1 MSDDDRRSDNRLLHH
16 EYDGIQEY
24 DNPLPF
30 WWKGIFALTAAHAA
44 AYFAWYHLGGPGKTE
59 EERYAAEVKE
69 LEAVRAA
76 APREAIV
83 IDEDALA
90 ALAQDSSAI
99 ERGHGV
105 FAKNCV
111 SCHSDKG
118 QGLVGPNLTDAFQ
131 IHGTSRFDLYTTIQN
146 GVPEK
151 GMLSWGPVLPPDEL
165 AAVAAFVTTLR
176 GTDVPGGKAAE
187 GRGVDKFQ

>member
-1 MSDDDRRSDNRLLHH
+1 MSDEDRLMHH
-16 EYDGIQEY
+16 EYDGIREY

-30 WWKGIFALTAAHAA
+30 WWKGIFLISIAHAA
-44 AYFAWYHLGGPGKTE
+44 AYFTWYHLGGPGKTE
-59 EERYAAEVKE
+59 EERYAADLREH
-69 LEAVRAA
+69 EARRAA
-76 APREAIV
+76 APVAAV
-83 IDEDALA
+83 VVDEDRLA
-90 ALAQDSSAI
+90 SMAKDPSVV
-99 ERGHGV
+99 ERGHTV
-105 FAKNCV
+105 YVKNCA

-118 QGLVGPNLTDAFQ
+118 QGLVGPNLTDTFQ
-131 IHGTSRFDLYTTIQN
+131 IHGTSRLDVYTTIQN

-187 GRGVDKFQ
+187 GRSVDRFQ

>member
-1 MSDDDRRSDNRLLHH
+1 MSDDDRLMHH
-16 EYDGIQEY
+16 DYDGIQEY

-30 WWKGIFALTAAHAA
+30 WWKGIFLVCIAHAA
-44 AYFAWYHLGGPGKTE
+44 AYFTWYHLGGPGKTE
-59 EERYAAEVKE
+59 EERYAADLKE

-76 APREAIV
+76 APQEALV
-83 IDEDALA
+83 VDENVLA
-90 ALAQDSSAI
+90 SLAKDPGAI

-105 FAKNCV
+105 FVKNCV

-118 QGLVGPNLTDAFQ
+118 QGLVGPNLTDTFQ
-131 IHGTSRFDLYTTIQN
+131 IHGSTRFDVYTTILN

-151 GMLSWGPVLPPDEL
+151 GMLSWGPVLPPEEL

-176 GTDVPGGKAAE
+176 GTDVPGGKPAE
-187 GRGVDKFQ
+187 GKSVDKFQ

>member
-1 MSDDDRRSDNRLLHH
+1 MSDDDRLMHH
-16 EYDGIQEY
+16 EYDGIKEY

-30 WWKGIFALTAAHAA
+30 WWKGIFVISIAHAA
-44 AYFAWYHLGGPGKTE
+44 AYFAWYHLGGPGETE
-59 EERYAAEVKE
+59 GERYAAEVRE
-69 LEAVRAA
+69 LEAKRAA
-76 APREAIV
+76 APKAAMVVDEASLASMA
-83 IDEDALA
+83 EDSGLV
-90 ALAQDSSAI
+90 
-99 ERGHGV
+99 ERGHAV
-105 FAKNCV
+105 FAKNCA

-131 IHGTSRFDLYTTIQN
+131 IHGTTRLDLYTTIQN

-151 GMLSWGPVLPPDEL
+151 GMLSWGPVLPPEEL
-165 AAVAAFVTTLR
+165 AAVTAFVTTLR